1 MTVSEG
7 ASVSSTGAPV
17 LPPKI
22 AAILAIVVGI
32 AAVLLNVGGLPA
44 ALYTILQVIVS
55 LGTVV
60 GIVSPGVR
68 SGALPG
74 QNKPQ
79 LVAVDAPKPSV

>member
-7 ASVSSTGAPV
+7 ASVSSTGTPV

-44 ALYTILQVIVS
+44 ALYTVLQLIVS

-74 QNKPQ
+74 QSKPQ